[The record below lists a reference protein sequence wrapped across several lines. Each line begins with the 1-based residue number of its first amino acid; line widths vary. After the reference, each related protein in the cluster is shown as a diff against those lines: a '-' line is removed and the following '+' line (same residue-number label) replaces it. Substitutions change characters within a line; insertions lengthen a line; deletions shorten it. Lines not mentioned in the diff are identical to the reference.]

1 MYVAAVE
8 DISPDIDIL
17 QWWKNHQNDLPRWSA
32 AFISVKPSSAA
43 SEQVFSLLTN
53 SFQCQ
58 QSSSL
63 EDYIEVS
70 LMRFNTTSI
79 DMTLRNTCTCI

>member
-1 MYVAAVE
+1 MYVAAFE
-8 DISPDIDIL
+8 DVSPDIDVL

-32 AFISVKPSSAA
+32 VFISVKPSSAA
-43 SEQVFSLLTN
+43 SERVFFLLAN

-70 LMRFNTTSI
+70 LM
-79 DMTLRNTCTCI
+79 L

>member
-8 DISPDIDIL
+8 DISPDIDVL
-17 QWWKNHQNDLPRWSA
+17 QWWKNDLPRWSTT
-32 AFISVKPSSAA
+32 FISVKPSSAA
-43 SEQVFSLLTN
+43 SERVFSLLAN

-58 QSSSL
+58 QSSLL

-70 LMRFNTTSI
+70 LMLQYNKH
-79 DMTLRNTCTCI
+79 